1 MSGSFSSLMSPL
13 SALRYSS
20 TALDVASANIA
31 NAQTEGYTRRVVDSV
46 SVGAPGIAAMWSRY
60 TSAVGGVEVVGIR
73 RSADVLLD
81 GRVRHEHATQ
91 AFLDQRTAILQRL
104 ESGIGEP
111 GDDGIAAV
119 LSDFSAAWHDLAN
132 NPGGDAARS
141 QVLAVAATLAN
152 AVQIQARN
160 VATEASDQR
169 SALLALV
176 SEVNTVAEELAA
188 TNGHIISALQ
198 SDTDANELLDR
209 RDLLALELSELVGA
223 QGTVRPDGAIDI
235 RVQGVSLVDGKNA
248 GTLSIASGVTP
259 AGAADGSPV
268 SLEIDL
274 GGTTTAVP
282 SGGSGRVGAVV
293 ELLDSTL
300 PAYATEL
307 SDVARLLADG
317 MNTAHQAG
325 YDLDGNPGTPL
336 FGYNPADPAGTLTV
350 LLTDPRQVAA
360 SATPGGNLGGD
371 NALAMAG
378 LKDAEGAYQ
387 RLVNDFGTE
396 VSASERLAATQGLL
410 TTQVDRSREQL
421 AGVNLDEEMVAM
433 VAAQRTYEAAARVM
447 TVVDSVLDT
456 LINRTGLLR

>member
-1 MSGSFSSLMSPL
+1 MSPL

-20 TALDVASANIA
+20 TALDIASANIA

-46 SVGAPGIAAMWSRY
+46 SVGAPGMAAMWSRY
-60 TSAVGGVEVVGIR
+60 NSAVGGVEVVGIR
-73 RSADVLLD
+73 RSTDLLLD
-81 GRVRHEHATQ
+81 SRVRHEHATQ
-91 AFLDQRTAILQRL
+91 AFLDQRTAVLQRL

-119 LSDFSAAWHDLAN
+119 LADLSAAWHDLAN

-188 TNGHIISALQ
+188 TNDHIVSALQ

-209 RDLLALELSELVGA
+209 RDLLALRLSELVGA

-235 RVQGVSLVDGKNA
+235 RVQGVSLVEGKNH
-248 GTLSIASGVTP
+248 GTMSIASGVTP
-259 AGAADGSPV
+259 TGAADGLPV

-282 SGGSGRVGAVV
+282 SGGNGEVGAVV

-325 YDLDGNPGTPL
+325 YDLDGNPGTAL
-336 FGYNPADPAGTLTV
+336 FGYTPGDPAGTLTV
-350 LLTDPRQVAA
+350 LITDPRQVAA
-360 SATPGGNLGGD
+360 SSTPGGNLGGD

-396 VSASERLAATQGLL
+396 VSASQRLAATQALL

-447 TVVDSVLDT
+447 TVLDSVLDT